1 MAWLHRKRHVTPK
14 IRFLEF
20 QHRIE
25 EMVEEG
31 HSNPQ
36 IVAALKRLGFK
47 TSTRS
52 LERCLQR
59 CGRPGTPGVRI
70 GGVTDELAVKVNYLF
85 HHTTLNDDSIAA
97 RILSD
102 YGLQTTG
109 RQVRTIRS
117 KFGWLR
123 ASTGPSKEANKAA
136 TQAQVAQLVDGPGRT
151 FGKG

>member
-1 MAWLHRKRHVTPK
+1 MASPHPARDPTE
-14 IRFLEF
+14 RFS
-20 QHRIE
+20 
-25 EMVEEG
+25 EG

-59 CGRPGTPGVRI
+59 WGRRRPAGTPGVRI
-70 GGVTDELAVKVNYLF
+70 GGVIDELAEKVNYLF

-109 RQVRTIRS
+109 RQVRTF
-117 KFGWLR
+117 KQPKETFR
-123 ASTGPSKEANKAA
+123 AQG
-136 TQAQVAQLVDGPGRT
+136 QAQYINFLDHITKPQ
-151 FGKG
+151 GKGDWTLSTNHLDPKHPAPQLWCT